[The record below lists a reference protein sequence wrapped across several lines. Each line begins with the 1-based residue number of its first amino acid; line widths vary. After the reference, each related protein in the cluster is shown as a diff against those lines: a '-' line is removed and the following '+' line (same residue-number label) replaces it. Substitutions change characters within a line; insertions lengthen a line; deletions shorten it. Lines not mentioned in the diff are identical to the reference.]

1 MPVLTKF
8 ISQNPEDYGAALQ
21 ISGFYISNE
30 SPSYPNK
37 EPLPFDGSL
46 PLFTGGSGINSQVR
60 VASGEFFID
69 NPKVN
74 WHLVNPANDSV
85 FSPADVYSSTAF
97 RGFEVNLRDETGRL
111 IEQLD
116 SGSRDTFI
124 ELDTHTIADHF
135 ENYEVVSSGGIG
147 QYTSR
152 RRFQLEV
159 VSQDYTG
166 RKNTGIYFL
175 TSPSPDI
182 TGADVNIGDN
192 ISFNFL
198 STKAS
203 GLKRLDVF
211 AAAVTGF
218 TIKEDPYAQSG
229 LLSPDLKYRFN
240 LQSFDQQS
248 LNVDI
253 TPPADSGYFYAAVA
267 YDNFGTGLPYY
278 YPSSIKP
285 FTIDPLL
292 YNVRTSGLEGRVVV
306 ERDSFNK
313 VVNTQVVGK
322 FLRDLAPGKTKY
334 EVKVSASGGLFN
346 ESDSLIVENPD
357 VKGVARFLHGT
368 GTGRIDKSFFSKN
381 STLQD
386 YAYSGSAATPIFS
399 PYQTTGIQWLDHTLV
414 LNQSDNLPP
423 GFHTGQA
430 PVEEVI
436 VAAGNIESPRVY
448 WGVLMGGWLLDIC
461 ILGPIWGFLPEGF
474 R

>member
-30 SPSYPNK
+30 STSYPNK

-46 PLFTGGSGINSQVR
+46 PLFTGGSGINSQIR

-85 FSPADVYSSTAF
+85 FSPADVYASTAF
-97 RGFEVNLRDETGRL
+97 KGFEVNLRDETGRL

-116 SGSRDTFI
+116 TGSRDTFI
-124 ELDTHTIADHF
+124 QLDTHTIADHF
-135 ENYEVVSSGGIG
+135 ENYEIIGPSGIG
-147 QYTSR
+147 EFTNR
-152 RRFQLEV
+152 RRFQVEV

-182 TGADVNIGDN
+182 TGADVNIGEN
-192 ISFNFL
+192 ISFNFF
-198 STKAS
+198 STKTS
-203 GLKRLDVF
+203 GLRNLDVF
-211 AAAVTGF
+211 ASSVTGF
-218 TIKEDPYAQSG
+218 VIREDAYTHSG
-229 LLSPDLKYRFN
+229 LSSPDLKYRFD
-240 LQSFDQQS
+240 LKSVDQQS

-253 TPPADSGYFYAAVA
+253 LPPADSGYFYAAVA
-267 YDNFGTGLPYY
+267 SDNFGTGLPYY

-292 YNVRTSGLEGRVVV
+292 YNVQTSGLEGRVIV
-306 ERDSFNK
+306 ERDTFNK
-313 VVNTQVVGK
+313 VVDTQVIGK

-334 EVKVSASGGLFN
+334 EIKVSASGGKIN
-346 ESDSLIVENPD
+346 ESDNLIIENPD
-357 VKGVARFLHGT
+357 VKGIARFLHGT
-368 GTGRIDKSFFSKN
+368 GTGRIDKNFFQQN
-381 STLQD
+381 ATLQD

-414 LNQSDNLPP
+414 LNPMDNLPP
-423 GFHTGQA
+423 GFNTGES
-430 PVEEVI
+430 PVREVI
-436 VAAGNIESPRVY
+436 VAAGNIESQRVY
-448 WGVLMGGWLLDIC
+448 WGGR
-461 ILGPIWGFLPEGF
+461 F
-474 R
+474 